1 MSNMSDRDVIA
12 WARRS
17 ADIWEQKHG
26 AAAGIVAQYRRLA
39 DLAEKGAE
47 DWQPI
52 ASAPRDTRIIL
63 GAEGHI
69 FTGEVTSGIGPVDD
83 DGRRQNATHWRPLP
97 APPGGER

>member
-1 MSNMSDRDVIA
+1 MSNTTDRYAIK
-12 WARRS
+12 WARDMAGELSPSNANS
-17 ADIWEQKHG
+17 ATFT
-26 AAAGIVAQYRRLA
+26 RLA
-39 DLAEKGAE
+39 NLAEKGAE

-63 GAEGHI
+63 GAEGHV